1 MAQSVLNE
9 RALPESVVVTQNP
22 DLRMTPNQIRA
33 LKAESGRNLSDL
45 MDANADE
52 ADRMQAIIWLALRRQ
67 GYQASWDEAADVAVE
82 FQGDAAP
89 DPTND
94 ER

>member
-1 MAQSVLNE
+1 MNQ
-9 RALPESVVVTQNP
+9 RALPDSVLVTQTP

-45 MDANADE
+45 MDASADE
-52 ADRMQAIIWLALRRQ
+52 ADRMQAIVWLALRRQ
-67 GYQASWDEAADVAVE
+67 GYEASWDDAADVAIE